1 MIRNADCLMRF
12 NIPAPCSVEPDSIV
26 EGVLS
31 SILLVMEEKQGS
43 LEPGPLM
50 DSCLMELTL
59 RKDVA
64 KNVNFF

>member
-1 MIRNADCLMRF
+1 MIRNVDYLMCL
-12 NIPAPCSVEPDSIV
+12 NIPAPCSVEPDSMV

-64 KNVNFF
+64 EDVNFF

>member
-1 MIRNADCLMRF
+1 MIRNADYLMRF
-12 NIPAPCSVEPDSIV
+12 NIPAPCSVEPDSMV

-64 KNVNFF
+64 EDVNFF

>member
-1 MIRNADCLMRF
+1 MIRNADYLMRS
-12 NIPAPCSVEPDSIV
+12 NIPAPCSVEPDSMV

-64 KNVNFF
+64 EDVNFF